1 MICFVSIAF
10 TSFDDDNIVHMFTII
25 IFPNINIRT
34 LHLHCQHHTLLLP
47 HTHIIIIL

>member
-25 IFPNINIRT
+25 IFLT
-34 LHLHCQHHTLLLP
+34 LTFEHYIYIVNTIHSYSLTLTL
-47 HTHIIIIL
+47 